1 MQSRRIIIAVI
12 AVCAVLAIVVY
23 AKRHSSSG
31 SPRSGE
37 HFLPAIAYNPCFMDP
52 LGSSRYTC
60 KGYTSG
66 MMPSIEAGPDGGGLC
81 PGLLG
86 IPP

>member
-1 MQSRRIIIAVI
+1 MQSRRIIIA
-12 AVCAVLAIVVY
+12 AIVACVVLVIIVY

-31 SPRSGE
+31 ER
-37 HFLPAIAYNPCFMDP
+37 FLPAIAYNPCFMDP

-81 PGLLG
+81 AGLLG